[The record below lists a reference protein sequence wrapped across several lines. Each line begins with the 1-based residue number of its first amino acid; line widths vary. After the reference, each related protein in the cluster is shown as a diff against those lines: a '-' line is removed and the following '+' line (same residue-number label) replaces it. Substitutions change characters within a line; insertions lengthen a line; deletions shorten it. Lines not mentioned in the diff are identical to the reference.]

1 MLLALAIFVAT
12 IALVIWQPK
21 GLGIGWSALGGAA
34 IALLVGVV
42 SLSDVPVVWG
52 IVWNATATFVA
63 IIIVSLLLDE
73 AGFFEWAALHV
84 ARWGRGHGRRLF
96 VLIVLLGAAV
106 SALFANDGAALIL
119 TPIVIAMLRA
129 LGYKDKATLA
139 FVMAAGFIADT
150 ASLPLIVSNLVNIV
164 SADFFRIGFADYAS
178 VMVPVDLASIAATL
192 VALLLF
198 FRRDIPASYDVA
210 QLRKPGDA
218 IRDRAT
224 FKAGWVVLALLLAG
238 FFLLEPLGVPVSA
251 VAAAGAILLL
261 IIAARGHVIQT
272 RKVLAGAPWQVVIFS
287 LGMYLVVYGLRN
299 AGLTDHLASL
309 LDRTAQG
316 GVWGAAFGTGIIAAL
331 LSSVMNN
338 MPTVLVG
345 ALSIDATRATGAIK
359 EAMIYA
365 NVIGCDLGPKITP
378 IGSLA
383 TLLWLHVLG
392 QKGIRIGW
400 GYYFKVGA
408 TLTIPV
414 LLVTLAALAVRIG
427 AA

>member
-1 MLLALAIFVAT
+1 MLLALAIFIAT
-12 IALVIWQPK
+12 VTLVIWQPN

-42 SLSDVPVVWG
+42 SVSDVPVVWG

-84 ARWGRGHGRRLF
+84 ARWGGGHGRRLF

-164 SADFFRIGFADYAS
+164 SADFFKIGFADYAL

-198 FRRDIPASYDVA
+198 FRRDIPTSYDA
-210 QLRKPGDA
+210 TQLRAPADA

-238 FFLLEPLGVPVSA
+238 FFLLEPIGVPVSA
-251 VAAAGAILLL
+251 VAAAAAILLL
-261 IIAARGHVIQT
+261 VIAARGRVIET

-299 AGLTDHLASL
+299 AGLTDHLAGL

-345 ALSIDATRATGAIK
+345 ALSIDATHATGAVK

-365 NVIGCDLGPKITP
+365 NLIGCDLGPKITP

-408 TLTIPV
+408 SLTIPV
-414 LLVTLAALAVRIG
+414 LLVTLAALAIRLTL
-427 AA
+427 

>member
-42 SLSDVPVVWG
+42 SLADVPVVWS

-73 AGFFEWAALHV
+73 AGFFEWAALHI

-178 VMVPVDLASIAATL
+178 VMVAVDLASIAATL
-192 VALLLF
+192 IALLLF
-198 FRRDIPASYDVA
+198 FRRDIPARYDVA
-210 QLRKPGDA
+210 QLRAPADA
-218 IRDRAT
+218 IRDHAT

-238 FFLLEPLGVPVSA
+238 FFLLEPVGVPVSA
-251 VAAAGAILLL
+251 VAAAGAVLLFV
-261 IIAARGHVIQT
+261 IAARGHVIQT

-299 AGLTDHLASL
+299 AGLTDHLAGL

-345 ALSIDATRATGAIK
+345 ALSIDAAHATGAVK

-365 NVIGCDLGPKITP
+365 NVIGCDLGPKLTP

-392 QKGIRIGW
+392 QKGVRIGW
-400 GYYFKVGA
+400 GYYFRVGV
-408 TLTIPV
+408 TLTVPV
-414 LLVTLAALAVRIG
+414 LLITLAALAIRISI
-427 AA
+427 A

>member
-1 MLLALAIFVAT
+1 
-12 IALVIWQPK
+12 
-21 GLGIGWSALGGAA
+21 
-34 IALLVGVV
+34 
-42 SLSDVPVVWG
+42 
-52 IVWNATATFVA
+52 
-63 IIIVSLLLDE
+63 
-73 AGFFEWAALHV
+73 
-84 ARWGRGHGRRLF
+84 
-96 VLIVLLGAAV
+96 
-106 SALFANDGAALIL
+106 
-119 TPIVIAMLRA
+119 MLRA
-129 LGYKDKATLA
+129 LGYRDKATLA
-139 FVMAAGFIADT
+139 FVMAAGFVADT

-192 VALLLF
+192 VVLLLF
-198 FRRDIPASYDVA
+198 FRRDIPAGYDVA
-210 QLRKPGDA
+210 ALREPAAA
-218 IRDRAT
+218 IRDPAT

-238 FFLLEPLGVPVSA
+238 FFLLEPIGVPVSA
-251 VAAAGAILLL
+251 VAAAGALLL
-261 IIAARGHVIQT
+261 LAIAGRGPVIET
-272 RKVLAGAPWQVVIFS
+272 RKVLRGAPWQVVIFS

-299 AGLTDHLASL
+299 AGLTDHLAVL

-345 ALSIDATRATGAIK
+345 ALSIDATHATGAVR

-400 GYYFKVGA
+400 GYYFRVGA
-408 TLTIPV
+408 TLTVPV
-414 LLVTLAALAVRIG
+414 LLVTLAALALRIG
-427 AA
+427 MA